1 MGKKVKKKKRSIE
14 KKLKK
19 RREKQERLKR
29 AKAVEQEKPYLAR
42 LFASK
47 ITDYKKSDH
56 FLYIIA
62 RLTRRGNVRGGY
74 LVVDKKL
81 GIAEAA
87 RLPEMPPEMFDQVLL
102 EFGMRA
108 QDMGENLYDEKPQR
122 ALKILW
128 GAYEFF
134 KPYGLVDP
142 EASKVL
148 KMVGPKPDELETDMF
163 EAPEGVED
171 IEAKRKELLEK
182 IASVEKSKAATAKPI
197 ETPSVSQETVKEAKE
212 EKGKEEGGIKK
223 IFSFF
228 KKKKK

>member
-108 QDMGENLYDEKPQR
+108 QDMGENLYDEKPQKV
-122 ALKILW
+122 LKILW

-148 KMVGPKPDELETDMF
+148 KMVGPKPDELETSIF

-182 IASVEKSKAATAKPI
+182 IASVEKSRTASAQPVETRTAA
-197 ETPSVSQETVKEAKE
+197 QEPVEESEEKEKE
-212 EKGKEEGGIKK
+212 ESGIKK